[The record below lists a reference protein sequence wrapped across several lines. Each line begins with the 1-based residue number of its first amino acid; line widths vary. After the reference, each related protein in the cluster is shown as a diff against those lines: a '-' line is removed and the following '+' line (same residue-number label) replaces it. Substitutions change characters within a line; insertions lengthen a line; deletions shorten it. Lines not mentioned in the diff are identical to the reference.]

1 MKGAEL
7 SHYDVWAWDKNVI
20 NFTRAPHMLWV
31 NVRRWREGKKAN
43 LIEPPRDFKALWSI
57 FLSLSL
63 SFAGLSNRPN
73 LPTHRKTSL
82 PKHTDVKSK
91 FLEICHHTF
100 SDDVKAALRLP
111 SFDCY
116 EFDDYEILHLMETM
130 FIELNFIEKFH
141 ISPVRLREWL
151 YEVYKHYNDVPFH
164 NFRHCFC
171 VSQMV
176 SEIIF

>member
-1 MKGAEL
+1 L
-7 SHYDVWAWDKNVI
+7 
-20 NFTRAPHMLWV
+20 R
-31 NVRRWREGKKAN
+31 
-43 LIEPPRDFKALWSI
+43 
-57 FLSLSL
+57 
-63 SFAGLSNRPN
+63 
-73 LPTHRKTSL
+73 
-82 PKHTDVKSK
+82 
-91 FLEICHHTF
+91 FLEICHTTL

-111 SFDCY
+111 SFDSY
-116 EFDDYEILHLMETM
+116 DWEDYEILHLMETM

-176 SEIIF
+176 SEFIAFLCVSFGIKLSTKANARQE